1 MSVHKKYFIGSYIGT
16 VLGILGG
23 FAVGYFMGGSLEAG
37 LSMAFIT
44 AVLAVLETSLSF
56 DNAVVNATVLN
67 QMTPLWRHRFL
78 TWGMVIAVFG
88 MRIIFPLAIVSIVAS
103 IGPIDA
109 LIMAATKPDDY
120 AQIMSSV
127 HVPISAFGGAFL
139 LLVALKYFFDTDKDV
154 HWFQGLEKS
163 LTSLGR
169 MGSIEIALTLV
180 VLYLISKNLTDAKAS
195 QEYLTAGVF
204 GVITFVAVDGV
215 GALLEFSHESR
226 QDIQRASAGMFL
238 YLEVIDASFSFDG
251 VIGAFAI
258 TNNLFVIALGL
269 GVGALFVRSMTI
281 MLVNEGTLGRYRF
294 LEHGAFYAVM
304 ALAVVMLVAPFMH
317 IHEVLTGLIGAGFIL
332 FAFWSSVR
340 WNTRNPASS

>member
-1 MSVHKKYFIGSYIGT
+1 MSVHKKYFIGSYVGT
-16 VLGILGG
+16 VAGILGG
-23 FAVGYFMGGSLEAG
+23 FGIGYFMSGSVQAG
-37 LSMAFIT
+37 LSTAFIT

-67 QMTPLWRHRFL
+67 EMTPIWRHRFL
-78 TWGMVIAVFG
+78 TWGMLIAVFG
-88 MRIIFPLAIVSIVAS
+88 MRLVFPLAIVCIVVG

-109 LIMAATKPDDY
+109 LVLAASKPDQY
-120 AQIMSSV
+120 AEIMTSV

-139 LLVALKYFFDTDKDV
+139 LLVALKYFFDTEKDI
-154 HWFQGLEKS
+154 HWFHVIEER
-163 LTSLGR
+163 LTALGR
-169 MGSIEIALTLV
+169 MTSIEIGLTLI
-180 VLYLISKNLTDAKAS
+180 VLYLISKNLQDPKAS
-195 QEYLTAGVF
+195 QDYLIAGVL
-204 GVITFVAVDGV
+204 GVITFVAVDGI
-215 GALLEFSHESR
+215 GAFLEFSQDSR
-226 QDIQRASAGMFL
+226 KDVHKASAAMFL
-238 YLEVIDASFSFDG
+238 YLEVVDASFSFDG

-317 IHEVLTGLIGAGFIL
+317 VHEVITGLIGAGFIL
-332 FAFWSSVR
+332 FAFWSSIR
-340 WNTRNPASS
+340 WNTKNPA